1 MYLQSPVMLEHISR
15 NYAENSQ
22 KQHNDVPRMQHSE
35 HTQIVLTSYTALC
48 SLYKTVYAVLMENSM
63 MVTHMFV
70 QTFYPAV

>member
-1 MYLQSPVMLEHISR
+1 MYLQSPVTLRHISC

-22 KQHNDVPRMQHSE
+22 NQYNDVPRMQHGE

-70 QTFYPAV
+70 HTFYLAV